1 MKFNDATPLISCV
14 NGGRK
19 VVMISEFEL
28 ADDVVPIFQ
37 VYDSNGIHRP
47 DMDHYLTQPREFK
60 RKKLSIFFIS
70 PPQKNFQNIQK
81 KS

>member
-28 ADDVVPIFQ
+28 AEDVVPIFQ
-37 VYDSNGIHRP
+37 GDGSNGIHRP
-47 DMDHYLTQPREFK
+47 DMDHYLTEPREFK
-60 RKKLSIFFIS
+60 R
-70 PPQKNFQNIQK
+70 NN
-81 KS
+81 